1 MALERLDAVVIGA
14 SIEGLVAAALL
25 AKAGR
30 AVTVVERQSASAP
43 LGAGQDGV
51 ISVATARALD
61 LTEFGLRFVAPPPV
75 AGISGGRAL
84 VLWPDAHAACASIA
98 AFSPRDAEATDAFR
112 ARISRAASGADG
124 QSVISWLTS
133 GAGAPDDPMSFRVSS
148 LARILDETFDNDLL
162 KGVWAQGAVAG
173 TGASPTAPGS
183 GVLLARSWMLAG
195 VSPESGYRF
204 VAGGQTRLR
213 QVLLDQLRHYN
224 NADVRFS
231 TEASEIAAE
240 RDVIQGVTLSDGSMM
255 RTPLVI
261 SSLAPDRNREM
272 LTGFRRPPPSST
284 ATRIGVSPALIKLTL
299 GALPEFPGLDAAT
312 LTSGAIVMLDPS
324 IVRLTRAHGAFSER
338 TLASEPC
345 IDMRLSPRAAVDGKQ
360 RWDMFVA
367 MTYLPLMTNE
377 GPWAGNRRDR
387 LRTLCVRAINGL
399 APSFGAAIE
408 AAEILH
414 PGESETVMDPKGV
427 AALNAMA
434 ALDLTGVP
442 ESRAASADQL
452 VKGLTVL
459 DPSIYGSEG
468 DAGILAA
475 RAILGGRAKAG
486 LDA

>member
-30 AVTVVERQSASAP
+30 AVTVVERQSATAP

-75 AGISGGRAL
+75 VGISGGRAL
-84 VLWPDAHAACASIA
+84 VLWPDAHAARASIA
-98 AFSPRDAEATDAFR
+98 AFSPRDAEAADAFH
-112 ARISRAASGADG
+112 ARIARAASVSG

-133 GAGAPDDPMSFRVSS
+133 GAGTPDDPMAFRVSS
-148 LARILDETFDNDLL
+148 IARILDETFDNDLL

-195 VSPESGYRF
+195 ASPESGYRF

-240 RDVIQGVTLSDGSMM
+240 RDVIQGVTLTDGNLM
-255 RTPLVI
+255 RAPLVI
-261 SSLAPDRNREM
+261 SSLAPSRNREM

-284 ATRIGVSPALIKLTL
+284 ATRINVSPALIKLTL

-312 LTSGAIVMLDPS
+312 LTSGAIVRLDPS
-324 IVRLTRAHGAFSER
+324 IARLTRAHGAFSER
-338 TLASEPC
+338 TLAPEPC
-345 IDMRLSPRAAVDGKQ
+345 IDMRLTPRMGTDGKQ

-367 MTYLPLMTNE
+367 MTYLPLTTVE

-387 LRTLCVRAINGL
+387 LRTLCVRAINGM
-399 APSFGAAIE
+399 APSFGATIE
-408 AAEILH
+408 AADILH

-442 ESRAASADQL
+442 ESRAASAEQL

-459 DPSIYGSEG
+459 DPSIYASEG

-475 RAILGGRAKAG
+475 RAVLGGRAKAG
-486 LDA
+486 ADA

>member
-30 AVTVVERQSASAP
+30 AVTVVERQSASVP

-51 ISVATARALD
+51 ISVATARALN

-75 AGISGGRAL
+75 VGISGGRAL
-84 VLWPDAHAACASIA
+84 VLWPDAHAARASVA
-98 AFSPRDAEATDAFR
+98 AFSARDAEAIDAFH
-112 ARISRAASGADG
+112 ARIARAASGAG
-124 QSVISWLTS
+124 SQSVISWLTS
-133 GAGAPDDPMSFRVSS
+133 GAAASDDPMSFRVSS

-162 KGVWAQGAVAG
+162 KGVWAQGAISG
-173 TGASPTAPGS
+173 TGASPAAPGS
-183 GVLLARSWMLAG
+183 GVLLARSWMLAAA
-195 VSPESGYRF
+195 SPESGFRF

-240 RDVIQGVTLSDGSMM
+240 RDVIQAVTLSDGSVI

-284 ATRIGVSPALIKLTL
+284 ATRINVSPAQIKLTL

-312 LTSGAIVMLDPS
+312 LTSGAIVRLDPS
-324 IVRLTRAHGAFSER
+324 IARLTRAHGAFSER
-338 TLASEPC
+338 TLAPEPC
-345 IDMRLSPRAAVDGKQ
+345 LDMRLAPRASTDGKQ

-367 MTYLPLMTNE
+367 MTYLPLVTVE

-399 APSFGAAIE
+399 APSFGASIE
-408 AAEILH
+408 AADILH

-459 DPSIYGSEG
+459 DASIYGSEG

-475 RAILGGRAKAG
+475 RAVLGGRAKAG
-486 LDA
+486 IDA

>member
-30 AVTVVERQSASAP
+30 TVTVVERESASVP
-43 LGAGQDGV
+43 LGAGRDGI

-84 VLWPDAHAACASIA
+84 VLWPDAHATRASIA
-98 AFSPRDAEATDAFR
+98 AFSPRDAEATDAFQ
-112 ARISRAASGADG
+112 ARIARAAVRNDG
-124 QSVISWLTS
+124 PSALAWLTS
-133 GAGAPDDPMSFRVSS
+133 GAGEPYDRMSFRLSS
-148 LARILDETFDNDLL
+148 IARILDEAFDNDLL

-173 TGASPTAPGS
+173 TGASPAATGS

-195 VSPESGYRF
+195 VTPDSGYRF

-213 QVLLDQLRHYN
+213 QALLDQLKHYN
-224 NADVRFS
+224 NADVRFA
-231 TEASEIAAE
+231 TEASEIVAE
-240 RDVIQGVTLSDGSMM
+240 RDVIQGVTLADGGTM
-255 RTPLVI
+255 RAPIVI
-261 SSLAPDRNREM
+261 SSLAPGRNREM
-272 LTGFRRPPPSST
+272 LTGFRRPPPT
-284 ATRIGVSPALIKLTL
+284 DGTTRINVSPALIKLTL
-299 GALPEFPGLDAAT
+299 GTLPDFPGLDAAT
-312 LTSGAIVMLDPS
+312 LTSGAIVRLDPS
-324 IVRLTRAHGAFSER
+324 IARLTRAHGAFSER
-338 TLASEPC
+338 ALAPEPC
-345 IDMRLSPRAAVDGKQ
+345 IDMRLSPRAGTENKQ

-387 LRTLCVRAINGL
+387 LRTLCVRAINAM
-399 APSFGAAIE
+399 APSFGATIE

-427 AALNAMA
+427 TALNAMA

-442 ESRAASADQL
+442 EYRAASADQL

-459 DPSIYGSEG
+459 DPSIYASEG

-475 RAILGGRAKAG
+475 HAILGGRAKAG
-486 LDA
+486 ADA